1 MGAAL
6 QMAFSFDQILTLVRQ
21 LPLQEKI
28 RLSRELEK
36 EGIQTTLESLL
47 ATFRTDELSL
57 DILDEAVEAVRQQ
70 LYDAPKV

>member
-1 MGAAL
+1 
-6 QMAFSFDQILTLVRQ
+6 MAFSFDQILTLVRQ